1 MATDTTTTTPAAP
14 TREERE
20 RTTRTI
26 APRVDICE
34 LDKAYVLLADMPG
47 VTQDGLDVMTE
58 RDTLII
64 KGRVQRPEDNPDYQE
79 FEVADYRRTFTITE
93 DLDVSGISATLKD
106 GVLRVEIPKSPRLQ
120 PRKIP
125 VQTK

>member
-14 TREERE
+14 TREERD
-20 RTTRTI
+20 RATRTV

-34 LDKAYVLLADMPG
+34 LEKNYVLLADMPG
-47 VTQDGLDVMTE
+47 VAQDGLDVITE

-64 KGRVQRPEDNPDYQE
+64 KGRVRRPEETPDYQE
-79 FEVADYRRTFTITE
+79 FELADYRRTFTITE

-106 GVLRVEIPKSPRLQ
+106 GVLRIDIPKSPRLQ
-120 PRKIP
+120 PKKIP